1 MKLVIAADP
10 AELALTVAQAV
21 AAFIRANPGRLLS
34 LAAGDTPLAALR
46 ELVSMQQRGEVD
58 LNSVGYVGLDEW
70 GGLGPADPGSC
81 IEVMNRHFYHPAG
94 IRPENLC
101 VFNGLAADPEADAAA
116 VLELVARRG
125 PLGLTLLGIGMNGH
139 LGFNEPGTSP
149 DFIGGVVTL
158 DDVTREVGRK
168 YFAGRTPG
176 GTGITLGLGTLGRAD
191 RILLMATGEK
201 KRAILTRIAASP
213 DDPALP
219 ASHFVNHPA
228 ATWYLDRAAAPDTV

>member
-1 MKLVIAADP
+1 MKIITAATP
-10 AELALTVAQAV
+10 EELAHTVAQTV
-21 AAFIRANPGRLLS
+21 AAFIQANPGRLLS

-46 ELVSMQQRGEVD
+46 ELVAMQHRGEVD

-70 GGLGPADPGSC
+70 GGLGPADAGSC
-81 IEVMNRHFYHPAG
+81 IEVMNRHFYQPAG
-94 IRPENLC
+94 IKPENLC
-101 VFNGLAADPEADAAA
+101 CFDGLAADPEADAAK
-116 VLELVARRG
+116 VLDFVARRG
-125 PLGLTLLGIGMNGH
+125 PLALTLLGIGMNGH

-149 DFIGGVVTL
+149 DFTGGVVRL
-158 DDVTREVGRK
+158 AEVTREVGRK

-176 GTGITLGLGTLGRAD
+176 ETGITLGLGTLRRAD

-201 KRAILTRIAASP
+201 KRSILKRIATSP
-213 DDPALP
+213 DDPAVP